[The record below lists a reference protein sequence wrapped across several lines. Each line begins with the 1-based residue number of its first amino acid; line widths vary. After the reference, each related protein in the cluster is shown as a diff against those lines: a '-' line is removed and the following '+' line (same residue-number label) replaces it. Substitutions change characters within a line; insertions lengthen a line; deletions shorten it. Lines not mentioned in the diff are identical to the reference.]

1 MFSNVVIKSKLG
13 IIGKTKCVCIFIN
26 QLREKI
32 GILFGNPET
41 TTGGNALKFYSSI
54 RLDIRKS
61 TAIKDNNDVNI
72 GNVTKVKV
80 VKNKLAAPF
89 KTAEFNIMYGK
100 GVDKISEILDLSIEM
115 NIIKK
120 NGAWFSF
127 EEKNIAKGKDA
138 ILEILKN
145 NKEFYN
151 NILKKI
157 DNAKI

>member
-1 MFSNVVIKSKLG
+1 M
-13 IIGKTKCVCIFIN
+13 
-26 QLREKI
+26 
-32 GILFGNPET
+32 
-41 TTGGNALKFYSSI
+41 
-54 RLDIRKS
+54 
-61 TAIKDNNDVNI
+61 
-72 GNVTKVKV
+72 
-80 VKNKLAAPF
+80 APF